1 MYRLVVVDVYP
12 TEKQLQVISIIE
24 KNLSYIKFSGRTRA
38 EASAFISDNLEKSKA
53 RRCTKHSVYHHS
65 YTPRYYPSRRGTT
78 ATHSKSDRERYEEYI
93 EKISGQY
100 ADIAGDDGWGGFGAR
115 EIARKMHP
123 FDEWKWY

>member
-1 MYRLVVVDVYP
+1 MSP
-12 TEKQLQVISIIE
+12 TDKQLQVISIIE
-24 KNLSYIKFSGRTRA
+24 QNIPYIKFTGKTRA

-53 RRCTKHSVYHHS
+53 KKRTKHSAYHHS